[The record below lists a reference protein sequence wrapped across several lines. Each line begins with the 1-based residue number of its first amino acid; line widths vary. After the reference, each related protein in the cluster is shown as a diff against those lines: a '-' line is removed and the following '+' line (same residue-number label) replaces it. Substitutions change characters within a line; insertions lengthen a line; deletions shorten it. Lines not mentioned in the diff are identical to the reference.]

1 MRLLDI
7 IVVALGLGMDALS
20 VCMGI
25 GVRWHGRRQQFRMA
39 WHMGLFQFL
48 MPVLGWTMG
57 RQLATLLS
65 TVGKYLAAGLVVAVG
80 AKMLYEAI
88 RQHPGDMVG
97 KAEHAAERGLHI
109 QGRDPTRGL
118 SLVIL
123 SVATSL
129 DALVVGFSLGLR
141 GTGIVRT
148 SLVIGLV
155 AGAMAWAGM
164 GIGKRLGQKLGRW
177 AEVVGAI
184 LLVGLGISFLWL

>member
-97 KAEHAAERGLHI
+97 KAEHKRRQSA
-109 QGRDPTRGL
+109 P
-118 SLVIL
+118 
-123 SVATSL
+123 
-129 DALVVGFSLGLR
+129 VVKVSARAF
-141 GTGIVRT
+141 GTGRRIPIARSIYEA
-148 SLVIGLV
+148 SLRHG
-155 AGAMAWAGM
+155 
-164 GIGKRLGQKLGRW
+164 
-177 AEVVGAI
+177 
-184 LLVGLGISFLWL
+184 